1 MPMKIPPALIA
12 NPISFLYKLWCNSLN
27 FQQVGRR
34 HVEKLIE
41 DNTSFILAV
50 WHDEIFSCIHA
61 KQDAKI
67 VTVVSQS
74 KDGEYLARVL
84 ENIGF
89 ATARGSSSR
98 GGLSAMIQ
106 AARYIRDEGYSACI
120 SVDGPRGPR
129 HEVKEGA
136 IFLAHKVKIPI
147 IPMRAVMTRGKVF
160 NSWDR
165 FQLPWPFST
174 VTIYFGAPYY
184 IEAEELT
191 ADILKRECA
200 KLKVKLEIETIRAA
214 DIQ

>member
-1 MPMKIPPALIA
+1 MEM
-12 NPISFLYKLWCNSLN
+12 
-27 FQQVGRR
+27 
-34 HVEKLIE
+34 LIE
-41 DNTSFILAV
+41 NKTPFILAV

-61 KQDAKI
+61 KQNAKI

-106 AARYIRDEGYSACI
+106 AARYIKKEGYSACI

-136 IFLAHKVKIPI
+136 VFLAHRVKAPI
-147 IPMRAVMTRGKVF
+147 VPMRAVMTRGKVF

-174 VTIYFGAPYY
+174 VTIYFGEPYY
-184 IEAEELT
+184 IEAEELN
-191 ADILKRECA
+191 AEVLKQECD
-200 KLKVKLEIETIRAA
+200 KLKVKLETNTIRVS
-214 DIQ
+214 DS